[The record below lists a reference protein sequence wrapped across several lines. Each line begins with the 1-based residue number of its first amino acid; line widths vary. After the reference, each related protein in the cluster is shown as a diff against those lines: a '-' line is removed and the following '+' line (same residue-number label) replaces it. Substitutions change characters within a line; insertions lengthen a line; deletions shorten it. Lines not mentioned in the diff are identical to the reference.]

1 MQDFKTPLDMAA
13 NEETKAL
20 LREHG
25 GKFSFLGAV
34 EKGMLEELSEFI
46 KEGADVNL
54 RFEVCVCLHSC
65 AFLCVRARV
74 PHITH

>member
-34 EKGMLEELSEFI
+34 EKGMLEESF
-46 KEGADVNL
+46 
-54 RFEVCVCLHSC
+54 RSSS
-65 AFLCVRARV
+65 RRV
-74 PHITH
+74 LT